1 MSKYIVDTSVLIDF
15 YCVREKPDSL
25 LKACGGEF
33 NVAEKVNNELF
44 GNCRANLE
52 WESGWRE
59 FEKDVKKGRIRVLE
73 VGGPE
78 IHELRE
84 LDKHTP
90 MSDRGEL
97 DSATLA
103 ITHGFV
109 LLMNDSNARRD
120 LLGSGIKILGSDW
133 VTKASKFNRKRR

>member
-25 LKACGGEF
+25 LKACGGEI
-33 NVAEKVNNELF
+33 NVAEKVKKELF
-44 GNCRANLE
+44 GNSRANLE

-59 FEKDVKKGRIRVLE
+59 FEEDVKRGCIRVME

-78 IHELRE
+78 IQELRE
-84 LDKHTP
+84 LEKHTP
-90 MSDRGEL
+90 MS
-97 DSATLA
+97 
-103 ITHGFV
+103 
-109 LLMNDSNARRD
+109 D

-133 VTKASKFNRKRR
+133 VTKKSKQRR

>member
-15 YCVREKPDSL
+15 YCVREKPDNL

-33 NVAEKVNNELF
+33 NVAEKVKKELF
-44 GNCRANLE
+44 GNCRANPE
-52 WESGWRE
+52 WESGWKE
-59 FEKDVKKGRIRVLE
+59 FEKDVNKGLIRVLE
-73 VGGPE
+73 AGEPE
-78 IHELRE
+78 IQELRE

-97 DSATLA
+97 DSAALA

-109 LLMNDSNARRD
+109 LIMNDSNARRD
-120 LLGSGIKILGSDW
+120 LLGSGIKILDSAW
-133 VTKASKFNRKRR
+133 VTKKSKRR